1 MISHNCLNKKNRYN
15 YFCQW
20 KFPHVGFGSRTRVNL
35 YIVSCWKL
43 FVCVCVLM
51 KWLIFHSDFPTNISI
66 QLLIKNIHSLDELR
80 MVRTFLSMII
90 HFIKSQVFF
99 SFTQLSCF
107 LFSFFF
113 FMKDFSVDVILRQ
126 RWTDR
131 RLKFNHSTV
140 GVLELD
146 QKMTEKVWV
155 PDSFFP
161 KEKRAQIHEVTVP
174 NRLLHIYSNG
184 TVFYSMR

>member
-20 KFPHVGFGSRTRVNL
+20 KISHVGIGSRTRVNL

-43 FVCVCVLM
+43 FVCVFVDEM
-51 KWLIFHSDFPTNISI
+51 TIFPFRFPHKHFNSTSHQKYPQSRRITYG
-66 QLLIKNIHSLDELR
+66 KNIFCWWSFISLNLKFPFPIHNFPGFGF
-80 MVRTFLSMII
+80 FLL
-90 HFIKSQVFF
+90 FF
-99 SFTQLSCF
+99 L
-107 LFSFFF
+107 
-113 FMKDFSVDVILRQ
+113 KDFSVDVILRQ